1 MNVSM
6 RATRTVACLGMVAI
20 LAGCANMNSQM
31 GQMSQGQKTAVGA
44 GAGAAIGAGLGALI
58 GDSGHAA
65 LIGAGI
71 GAVAGGIAGYNWT
84 GVKNDVQK
92 SGASSLG
99 IDVTEM
105 PDGSLRVNIPS
116 NVSFDTGK
124 YALKPALL
132 PVLDSVARALVQHP
146 ELQAKAVGHT
156 DSTGSVSFNQTLSV
170 NRARAVTGYLTNQ
183 GVGAGRL
190 QAEGRG
196 SADPVGDNNTPEGR
210 ALNRRVELYLYAPR
224 TQ

>member
-1 MNVSM
+1 MKVSM
-6 RATRTVACLGMVAI
+6 RMGRLTSAVAVVA
-20 LAGCANMNSQM
+20 LVAGCAAMDQM
-31 GQMSQGQKTAVGA
+31 GTGGRTATGAGVGA
-44 GAGAAIGAGLGALI
+44 AAGAGLGAI
-58 GDSGHAA
+58 FGDSSKAA

-71 GAVAGGIAGYNWT
+71 GAVAGGIVGYNWS

-92 SGASSLG
+92 SGASNLG

-146 ELQAKAVGHT
+146 ELRAKSIGHT
-156 DSTGSVSFNQTLSV
+156 DSTGSDATNQTLSV
-170 NRARAVTGYLTNQ
+170 NRARAVANYLSQQ
-183 GVGAGRL
+183 GVPVGVL
-190 QAEGRG
+190 TAEGRG
-196 SADPVGDNNTPEGR
+196 ASNPIADNSTAQGR
-210 ALNRRVELYLYAPR
+210 AMNRRVELYLYAV
-224 TQ
+224 QQ

>member
-1 MNVSM
+1 MKVSM
-6 RATRTVACLGMVAI
+6 RAGRLTSAVAVVA
-20 LAGCANMNSQM
+20 LMAGCATIDQM
-31 GQMSQGQKTAVGA
+31 GTGGRTATGAGVGA
-44 GAGAAIGAGLGALI
+44 AAGAGLGAI
-58 GDSGHAA
+58 FGDSSKAA
-65 LIGAGI
+65 MIGAGI
-71 GAVAGGIAGYNWT
+71 GAVAGGIVGYNWS

-146 ELQAKAVGHT
+146 ELRAKSIGHT
-156 DSTGSVSFNQTLSV
+156 DSTGSDATNQTLSV
-170 NRARAVTGYLTNQ
+170 NRARAVANYLSQQ
-183 GVGAGRL
+183 GVSVGVL
-190 QAEGRG
+190 TAEGRG
-196 SADPVGDNNTPEGR
+196 ASSPVADNSTAEGR
-210 ALNRRVELYLYAPR
+210 AMNRRVELYLYAV
-224 TQ
+224 QQ

>member
-6 RATRTVACLGMVAI
+6 RVSRTVACMSVVAL
-20 LAGCANMNSQM
+20 LAGCASMDQM
-31 GQMSQGQKTAVGA
+31 GQGQKTAVGA

-58 GDSGHAA
+58 GDSSRAA

-71 GAVAGGIAGYNWT
+71 GAVAGGIAGYNWA
-84 GVKNDVQK
+84 GVKNDVEK
-92 SGASSLG
+92 SGAKGLG
-99 IDVTEM
+99 VDVTEM

-116 NVSFDTGK
+116 NVSFDTAK
-124 YALKPALL
+124 YDLKPALL

-146 ELQAKAVGHT
+146 ELRAKAVGHT
-156 DSTGSVSFNQTLSV
+156 DSTGSAAFNQTLSV
-170 NRARAVTGYLTNQ
+170 NRARAVTNYLTGQ

-196 SADPVGDNNTPEGR
+196 SADPVGDNATPEGR
-210 ALNRRVELYLYAPR
+210 ALNRRVELYLYA
-224 TQ
+224 TKVN